1 MANRFHLFFFPF
13 LVSSRVFCHY
23 RALYIQNATVK
34 STNFAPAATSLAN
47 ELHGGAEKARGM
59 VVRTSQLAVKCR
71 RQAYL
76 ELPALSALPCAPC
89 YSVFICHCFA
99 YTFAVTFTSTGGS
112 KRVVVDVE
120 EEGGGQV

>member
-47 ELHGGAEKARGM
+47 ELHGGAEKARG
-59 VVRTSQLAVKCR
+59 VAVRSWLSSAGGKLTLSCLHFLLSPV
-71 RQAYL
+71 
-76 ELPALSALPCAPC
+76 LPAILFLFAIALL
-89 YSVFICHCFA
+89 
-99 YTFAVTFTSTGGS
+99 TLLL
-112 KRVVVDVE
+112 
-120 EEGGGQV
+120 